1 MEETT
6 KRDFTEVDIARALVD
21 IPEYKKKVLCSLL
34 KLEELMAL
42 ACDEKN
48 FIEYRLKVMDQV
60 DIYLA
65 FADALHLFHDN
76 LASCKNTDKWMDE
89 VAQRY
94 KELDIPDRVKLSK
107 KLTENGDLETSLE
120 LFKETWGNLADKL
133 SGKNNK

>member
-1 MEETT
+1 MET
-6 KRDFTEVDIARALVD
+6 KKKDFTEVDIARALVD

-76 LASCKNTDKWMDE
+76 LDTCKNTDKWMAE

-107 KLTENGDLETSLE
+107 KLAENGDLETSVE
-120 LFKETWGNLADKL
+120 LFKEIWGDFANKL
-133 SGKNNK
+133 SGYSNK

>member
-1 MEETT
+1 MEET
-6 KRDFTEVDIARALVD
+6 KRKDFTEVDIARALMD
-21 IPEYKKKVLCSLL
+21 IPEYKKKVLCNLL
-34 KLEELMAL
+34 RLDELMEL
-42 ACDEKN
+42 ACNEEK
-48 FIEYRLKVMDQV
+48 FTEYKLKVKDQV

-76 LASCKNTDKWMDE
+76 LDTCKNTDKWLDE

-120 LFKETWGNLADKL
+120 LFKEIWGDFANKL